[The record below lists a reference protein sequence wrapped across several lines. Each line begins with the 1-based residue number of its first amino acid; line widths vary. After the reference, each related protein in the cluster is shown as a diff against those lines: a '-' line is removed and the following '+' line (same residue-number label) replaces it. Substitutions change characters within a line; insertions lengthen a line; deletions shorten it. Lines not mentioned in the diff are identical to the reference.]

1 MFSEGLAVALAD
13 TGVQVLA
20 LCPGY
25 VRTEFHARAG
35 IDIAGSPSVFWLDAD
50 AVVRDCLADLRRGRT
65 ISVPGLQYRALVGL
79 VDVLPR
85 GIVRR
90 LAGRAGRGSR

>member
-1 MFSEGLAVALAD
+1 MFSEGLALALAG

-20 LCPGY
+20 LCPGF

-35 IDIAGSPSVFWLDAD
+35 IDMAGTPSVFYLNAD
-50 AVVRDCLADLRRGRT
+50 DVVRDCLADLRRGRV

-79 VDVLPR
+79 MDVLPR
-85 GIVRR
+85 SLVRR
-90 LAGRAGRGSR
+90 LAARTERGRT